1 MKGNNEGTGYK
12 RPSDPSSNTFD
23 RSSDRITGNE
33 EYRDSGKVRDSPR
46 EDNST
51 SIVLDSDQRNSEKDK
66 WRLSLRLK
74 GKHDEE
80 NEIESV
86 RSTLTLIAKD
96 TSAFRS
102 FQANT
107 KFVIGLVATICCA
120 GF

>member
-1 MKGNNEGTGYK
+1 MKGNNEGTGYN
-12 RPSDPSSNTFD
+12 RPSDPSSNTFE

-33 EYRDSGKVRDSPR
+33 DYRDSWKVRDSPR